1 MYSLQVGYVHQ
12 IYFLLK
18 KEKWD
23 LRILQPLK
31 QQSRAAILVYICLN
45 FFFGVWPEWYY
56 VYILRANITQA

>member
-1 MYSLQVGYVHQ
+1 MYSLQVYVHQ

-31 QQSRAAILVYICLN
+31 QQSHAILVYLSKFIFIFWVCGLN
-45 FFFGVWPEWYY
+45 DITYIYY
-56 VYILRANITQA
+56 API